1 MEWMGYVYWGSGRAL
16 EGGQATLGPPL
27 QLLPYQERNGQSRQ
41 LFDMGFSSAA
51 YKNDAA
57 RRAATVFEK
66 WNCVIETDLPKRRGR
81 AANKRLNPY
90 GGLGG
95 GFAAVVRASTRGWAG
110 NSRPAPTKNAIANL
124 DN

>member
-16 EGGQATLGPPL
+16 EGGRATLGPPL
-27 QLLPYQERNGQSRQ
+27 QLLPNQERNGQSRQ

-57 RRAATVFEK
+57 RRVATVFEK

-81 AANKRLNPY
+81 AANKRLNPC
-90 GGLGG
+90 GALE
-95 GFAAVVRASTRGWAG
+95 GFPLFGIRRFQYDSPVPRRT
-110 NSRPAPTKNAIANL
+110 
-124 DN
+124 

>member
-1 MEWMGYVYWGSGRAL
+1 MEWMGYVYWGSGR
-16 EGGQATLGPPL
+16 ATLGPPL

-57 RRAATVFEK
+57 RRVATVFEK
-66 WNCVIETDLPKRRGR
+66 WSYMIETDLPKRRGK

-110 NSRPAPTKNAIANL
+110 NSRLAPTKNAIANL